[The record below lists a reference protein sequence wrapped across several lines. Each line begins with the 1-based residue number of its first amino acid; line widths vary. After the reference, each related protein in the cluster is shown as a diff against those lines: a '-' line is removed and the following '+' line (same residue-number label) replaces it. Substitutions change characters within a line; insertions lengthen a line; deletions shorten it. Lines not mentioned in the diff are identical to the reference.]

1 MVCTVYE
8 IAHRKAR
15 VLQVYNEKIQ
25 QDRNSCQRHISR
37 DGHNLNYE
45 PYMTIYLAIS
55 LPKIPCIHCIYR
67 VLANPTHFYLFY
79 VVAFGS
85 ICSKDMNVAQKTTW
99 KTCSFYAASMW
110 WLSVPSVAKT
120 WMVRQKTTWKT
131 CSFYAASM
139 WWLSVPSVAK
149 TWMLHKKRHE
159 RHTASMQLLC
169 GGFRFHL

>member
-120 WMVRQKTTWKT
+120 WM
-131 CSFYAASM
+131 
-139 WWLSVPSVAK
+139 
-149 TWMLHKKRHE
+149 LHKKRHE